1 MLTTSWLLAAL
12 AVALAWP
19 VPVLL
24 SRATWPSRSPVAA
37 MILWQG
43 VALAG
48 GLSMIG
54 AFLTWGLAPAGH
66 GLVPALIDFAAAV
79 VGGRPFPELTLIHV
93 FALSVAGLLSIQL
106 LLTLLRSAWRLRR
119 HRMQHRSMLAL
130 LARSHS
136 DTTHPGTLVIEHA
149 TPAAYCLPGS
159 GSVTVLTSGLIGE
172 LSPAELRA
180 VLAHESAHLTQRHD
194 LLLLAFTSW
203 QAALPW
209 LPTTRLA
216 LTAVAE
222 LVEELADD
230 AAMKTSSRTDLLGA
244 LAVVAAGAAPAQ
256 AGGTQVP
263 DATVPGPT
271 SSGTES
277 SNTGPSGST
286 PVPDTLQGS
295 LSETLSSARLQRLFN
310 PAPPLPTWASVTVVA
325 GGVALVA
332 APTAAL
338 LATGWGA

>member
-24 SRATWPSRSPVAA
+24 SRAKWPSRSPVAA
-37 MILWQG
+37 MLLWQG

-79 VGGRPFPELTLIHV
+79 VGGKPFPDLTLIHV
-93 FALSVAGLLSIQL
+93 FALSVAGLLSLQL
-106 LLTLLRSAWRLRR
+106 LLTLVRSSWRLHR
-119 HRMQHRSMLAL
+119 HRAKHREMLSL
-130 LARSHS
+130 LARSHT
-136 DTTHPGTLVIEHA
+136 DAAHPGTLVIQHS

-172 LSPAELRA
+172 LSAAELRA

-216 LTAVAE
+216 LSAVGE

-230 AAMKTSSRTDLLGA
+230 AALRSASRTDLLGA
-244 LAVVAAGAAPAQ
+244 LAVVAAGATPAQ
-256 AGGTQVP
+256 ARNAPSEAAPSGIISSP
-263 DATVPGPT
+263 DAV
-271 SSGTES
+271 
-277 SNTGPSGST
+277 
-286 PVPDTLQGS
+286 QGS
-295 LSETLSSARLQRLFN
+295 LSETLSSARLQRLFT
-310 PAPPLPTWASVTVVA
+310 PVDPLPKWGTATVVA
-325 GGVALVA
+325 CGVALVA
-332 APTAAL
+332 APTGAL
-338 LATGWGA
+338 LAAGWGG